1 MRITAAVLVIAL
13 LCGAATARSA
23 ESPRTLTRADAEAW
37 LEGFL
42 PYALAQGDIAGAAV
56 AIVND
61 GEVLAARGYGFADRA
76 AGTRVDPAR
85 TLFRTGSVGKLFTWT
100 AVMQQVVAG
109 RLDLDRDVNDYL
121 DFRIPPRDGQPVT
134 LRNLMTHTP
143 GFEEAIK
150 RLVTDRP
157 ERLASPQEY
166 LKAWVPARIYPPGE
180 VPAYSNYGV
189 TLAGY
194 IVERVSGERYD
205 DYVDRHVFV
214 PLGMRSSTTRQELP
228 EEFRARMSR
237 GYLLG
242 SGPAYP
248 FELFGVSPAGGAT
261 TTVADMARFMI
272 AWLQDGEHEGQR
284 ILAAETARRTLA
296 TRLAVVPPLNGMA
309 LGFFEQGYGG
319 RRIVGH
325 GGDSQYFHSSLSLY
339 PDEGVGVYL
348 VMNSTGREG
357 AAGAVRARFMSEFTD
372 RYFPEK
378 ALECEVPAAT
388 AAAHVRQMAGTY
400 MSSRGQTSNFFSA
413 LGFLSQLRVTRDAG
427 GGLLVPAL
435 RDVNGEPI
443 RWREVAPFVWQQ
455 VGGKERLAARVEGG
469 RVTSFSVDSVSPF
482 LVMLPAPWWK
492 SSAIFTP
499 LLAGALVV
507 LLAALLAW
515 PAAALVR
522 RHYRLW
528 PAHAGA
534 PGRPWRI
541 ARIAAAGA
549 LAAVAAWIAVFA
561 QLNGNIFAFSP
572 ALDAW
577 LVLLKLGTAIFC
589 VGGLAAAAWDARRSW
604 SERGWAG
611 KAGSL
616 LLVLA
621 FATLAW
627 LAVVLKLAGYGVDY

>member
-1 MRITAAVLVIAL
+1 MRILPAVLL
-13 LCGAATARSA
+13 LAVLGAAPPARAAQASHA
-23 ESPRTLTRADAEAW
+23 LTRADAESW

-56 AIVND
+56 VIVQG
-61 GEVLAARGYGFADRA
+61 GEVLTARGYGHADRA
-76 AGTRVDPAR
+76 AGTRVDPAH

-100 AVMQQVVAG
+100 AVMQQVEAG

-121 DFRIPPRDGQPVT
+121 DFRIPPRDGRPVT

-150 RLVTDRP
+150 SLVTDRP
-157 ERLASPQEY
+157 DRLASPGEY
-166 LKAWVPARIYPPGE
+166 LKAWVPERIYPPGE

-194 IVERVSGERYD
+194 IVERVSGEPYD
-205 DYVDRHVFV
+205 DYVDRHVFT
-214 PLGMRSSTTRQELP
+214 PLGMASSTTRQVLP
-228 EEFRARMSR
+228 EDFRARMSR

-248 FELFGVSPAGGAT
+248 FEMFGVSPAGGAT
-261 TTVADMARFMI
+261 TTVTDMAKFMI
-272 AWLQDGEHEGQR
+272 AWLQDGELAGRR
-284 ILAAETARRTLA
+284 ILAADTTRRTLSA
-296 TRLAVVPPLNGMA
+296 RLPIVPPLNGML

-325 GGDSQYFHSSLSLY
+325 DGDSQYFHSSLNLY

-348 VMNSTGREG
+348 VVNSTGRDG
-357 AAGAVRARFMSEFTD
+357 AAGPVRESFMSGFAD
-372 RYFPEK
+372 RYFPENPVK
-378 ALECEVPAAT
+378 SEVPAAT
-388 AAAHVRQMAGTY
+388 AAEHVRLMAGTY

-413 LGFLSQLRVTRDAG
+413 LGFLSQLQVTADAD
-427 GGLLVPAL
+427 GGLLVPAMQDL
-435 RDVNGEPI
+435 NGEPMK
-443 RWREVAPFVWQQ
+443 WREVAPFVWQQ

-469 RVTSFSVDSVSPF
+469 RVVLFSVDSVSPF

-507 LLAALLAW
+507 LLVALLAW
-515 PAAALVR
+515 PATALLR

-534 PGRPWRI
+534 PGRPWRLS
-541 ARIAAAGA
+541 RIAAAGA
-549 LAAVAAWIAVFA
+549 LASVAAWSAVFA

-572 ALDAW
+572 AFDAGF
-577 LVLLKLGTAIFC
+577 VALKLATALFC
-589 VGGLAAAAWDARRSW
+589 TGGLAAVSWDAW
-604 SERGWAG
+604 RGWSGRRWPARI
-611 KAGSL
+611 GSA

-627 LAVVLKLAGYGVDY
+627 LAAVLKLAGYRVDY

>member
-1 MRITAAVLVIAL
+1 MRIAAAALILVLLA
-13 LCGAATARSA
+13 GTMPARSA
-23 ESPRTLTRADAEAW
+23 ESPRALTRADAEAW

-42 PYALAQGDIAGAAV
+42 PFALAQGDIAGAAV
-56 AIVND
+56 VIVKD
-61 GEVLAARGYGFADRA
+61 GAVLAARGCGFADRA
-76 AGTRVDPAR
+76 AGTRVDPER

-100 AVMQQVVAG
+100 AVMQQVEAG

-157 ERLASPQEY
+157 ERLASPEEY

-194 IVERVSGERYD
+194 LVERVSGEAYD
-205 DYVDRHVFV
+205 DYVDRHVFA
-214 PLGMRSSTTRQELP
+214 PLGMTSSTTRQVLP
-228 EEFRARMSR
+228 EDFRAGMSR
-237 GYLLG
+237 GYLHG

-248 FELFGVSPAGGAT
+248 FELFGVSPAGGAS

-272 AWLQDGEHEGQR
+272 AWLQEGELAGQR
-284 ILAAETARRTLA
+284 ILAADTARRALA
-296 TRLAVVPPLNGMA
+296 TRLAVVPPLNGMT

-325 GGDSQYFHSSLSLY
+325 GGDSQYFHSVLSLY

-348 VMNSTGREG
+348 VMNSTGRDG
-357 AAGAVRARFMSEFTD
+357 AAGTVRERFMSEFAD

-378 ALECEVPAAT
+378 DVEGEVPAAT
-388 AAAHVRQMAGTY
+388 AAEHVRLMAGIY
-400 MSSRGQTSNFFSA
+400 MSSRGQTSNFFNA
-413 LGFLSQLRVTRDAG
+413 AGFLSQLRVTRDAD

-443 RWREVAPFVWQQ
+443 RWREVSPFVWQQ
-455 VGGKERLAARVEGG
+455 LGGKERLAARIEDG
-469 RVTSFSVDSVSPF
+469 RVAYFSVDSVSPF

-499 LLAGALVV
+499 LLAGAIAV
-507 LLAALLAW
+507 LLVALLAW
-515 PAAALVR
+515 PVTALLR
-522 RHYRLW
+522 RHYRLR
-528 PAHAGA
+528 PVHAGA

-541 ARIAAAGA
+541 TRIAAAGA
-549 LAAVAAWIAVFA
+549 LAAVAAWTAVFV
-561 QLNGNIFAFSP
+561 QLNGNLFAFSP
-572 ALDAW
+572 AFDAGF
-577 LVLLKLGTAIFC
+577 VVLKLATAIVC
-589 VGGLAAAAWDARRSW
+589 GGGLAAALLDARRGW
-604 SERGWAG
+604 SERRWVA

-621 FATLAW
+621 FAILAW
-627 LAVVLKLAGYGVDY
+627 LAVVLRLAGYGVDY

>member
-1 MRITAAVLVIAL
+1 
-13 LCGAATARSA
+13 
-23 ESPRTLTRADAEAW
+23 
-37 LEGFL
+37 
-42 PYALAQGDIAGAAV
+42 
-56 AIVND
+56 
-61 GEVLAARGYGFADRA
+61 
-76 AGTRVDPAR
+76 
-85 TLFRTGSVGKLFTWT
+85 
-100 AVMQQVVAG
+100 MQQVEAG
-109 RLDLDRDVNDYL
+109 RLELDRDVNDYL

-157 ERLASPQEY
+157 ERLASPEEY
-166 LKAWVPARIYPPGE
+166 LKAWVPARIYAPGE

-205 DYVDRHVFV
+205 DYVDRHVFA
-214 PLGMRSSTTRQELP
+214 PLGMTSSTTRQVLP
-228 EEFRARMSR
+228 EDFRARMSR

-248 FELFGVSPAGGAT
+248 FEMFGVSPAGGAT
-261 TTVADMARFMI
+261 TTVADTAKFMI
-272 AWLQDGEHEGQR
+272 AWLEEGELAGRR
-284 ILAAETARRTLA
+284 ILAADTVRQALG
-296 TRLAVVPPLNGMA
+296 TRLAVVPPLNGMM

-325 GGDSQYFHSSLSLY
+325 GGDSQYFHSTLSLY

-348 VMNSTGREG
+348 VVNSTGRNG
-357 AAGAVRARFMSEFTD
+357 AAGTLRARLMSEFAD
-372 RYFPEK
+372 RYLPEK
-378 ALECEVPAAT
+378 PVEGAVPAAT
-388 AAAHVRQMAGTY
+388 AAEHARLMAGTY

-413 LGFLSQLRVTRDAG
+413 LGFLSQLKLTVDAD

-435 RDVNGEPI
+435 QDVNGEPMK
-443 RWREVAPFVWQQ
+443 WREVSPFVWQQ

-469 RVTSFSVDSVSPF
+469 RVALFSVDSVSPF

-492 SSAIFTP
+492 SSAIFMP
-499 LLAGALVV
+499 LLAGAIAV
-507 LLAALLAW
+507 LCVALLAW
-515 PAAALVR
+515 PATALLR
-522 RHYRLW
+522 RHYHLW
-528 PAHAGA
+528 PAHAGP
-534 PGRPWRI
+534 PGRPWRLS
-541 ARIAAAGA
+541 RIAACGA
-549 LAAVAAWIAVFA
+549 LAAMAAWMAVFA

-572 ALDAW
+572 AFDAGF
-577 LVLLKLGTAIFC
+577 VVLKLATAIFC
-589 VGGLAAAAWDARRSW
+589 GGGLAAALWDASRCWFQRR
-604 SERGWAG
+604 WAA

>member
-1 MRITAAVLVIAL
+1 MRIAAAALVLAL
-13 LCGAATARSA
+13 AAGTMPARSA
-23 ESPRTLTRADAEAW
+23 ESPRALTRADAEAW

-42 PYALAQGDIAGAAV
+42 PFALAQGDIAGAAV
-56 AIVND
+56 VIVKD
-61 GEVLAARGYGFADRA
+61 GEVLTARGYGFADTA
-76 AGTRVDPAR
+76 LGTRVDPAR

-100 AVMQQVVAG
+100 AVMQLVEAG

-157 ERLASPQEY
+157 ERLASPEEY
-166 LKAWVPARIYPPGE
+166 LKAWVPGRIYPPGK

-194 IVERVSGERYD
+194 LVERVSGEDYD
-205 DYVDRHVFV
+205 DYVDRHVFA
-214 PLGMRSSTTRQELP
+214 PLGMTSSTTRQALP
-228 EEFRARMSR
+228 EDFRARMSR

-242 SGPAYP
+242 SGQSYP
-248 FELFGVSPAGGAT
+248 FELFGVSPAGGAS
-261 TTVADMARFMI
+261 TTVTDMAKFMI
-272 AWLQDGEHEGQR
+272 AWLQEGELAGRR
-284 ILAAETARRTLA
+284 ILAADTARRTLA
-296 TRLAVVPPLNGMA
+296 TRLAVVPLLNGMA

-325 GGDSQYFHSSLSLY
+325 GGDSQYFHSVLSLY

-348 VMNSTGREG
+348 VMNSTGRDG
-357 AAGAVRARFMSEFTD
+357 AAGTVRASFMGGFSD

-378 ALECEVPAAT
+378 AVDGEVPAAT
-388 AAAHVRQMAGTY
+388 AAEHVRLMAGTY
-400 MSSRGQTSNFFSA
+400 LSSRGQTSNFFSA
-413 LGFLSQLRVTRDAG
+413 LGFLSQLRVTRDAD

-435 RDVNGEPI
+435 RDVNGGPL

-455 VGGKERLAARVEGG
+455 VGGKERLAARIEDG
-469 RVTSFSVDSVSPF
+469 RVAFFSVDSVSPF

-492 SSAIFTP
+492 SSAILAP
-499 LLAGALVV
+499 LLAGAIVV
-507 LLAALLAW
+507 LSFALLAW
-515 PAAALVR
+515 PATALLR

-528 PAHAGA
+528 PAHGGT

-541 ARIAAAGA
+541 SRIAAAGA
-549 LAAVAAWIAVFA
+549 LAAVAAWTAVFA

-572 ALDAW
+572 AFDAW
-577 LVLLKLGTAIFC
+577 FVALKLATAISC
-589 VGGLAAAAWDARRSW
+589 AAGFATAAWDAH
-604 SERGWAG
+604 RGWPG
-611 KAGSL
+611 RRWITRAGSI
-616 LLVLA
+616 LVMLA
-621 FATLAW
+621 FAILAW
-627 LAVVLKLAGYGVDY
+627 LAAVLRLAGYGVDY